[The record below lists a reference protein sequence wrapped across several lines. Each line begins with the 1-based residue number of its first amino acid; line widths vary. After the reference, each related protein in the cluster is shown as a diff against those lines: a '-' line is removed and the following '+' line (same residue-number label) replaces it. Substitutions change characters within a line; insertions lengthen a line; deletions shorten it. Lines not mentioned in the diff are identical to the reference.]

1 MKKNL
6 NKNIIILSL
15 ISSVYFFYRVA
26 NSLIVDSLYD
36 EYDSPNYFI
45 LSFFPSIRPHG
56 ITIFYSIIKNEAA
69 ISVFQASVG
78 ALAWLFLWLSILLQ
92 IRNVSSKFLFTIL
105 FYILASSSV
114 VVEHD
119 SAMMSESLSISAT
132 VFLFASA
139 INLRSQTTVE
149 SLNPI
154 YIFSFGIIWF
164 LSTKATNALLFV
176 PLAIILVLVIYK
188 KLSKTKFFQLFFVFT
203 LFGTFLF
210 ISVLSSDGTQSLT
223 TSGTINNRLVLV
235 PEWKNQLIESGYPL
249 SALSIWE
256 SYSQQN
262 LGMPPDQAVVS
273 SPEFK
278 EWWAKGGDSY
288 LLKFTFKNL
297 DYAIFA
303 PVVLPMFSDNLN
315 YKKTLL
321 SGWSQG
327 TDLTYE
333 YSEFKNSLLKRTF
346 YWPDEPERAYLS
358 LSITFLMIGISLLLF
373 SKLNQTKEISII
385 LISVVLTIFWS
396 YLNWWFG
403 SKPADMARHNLSA
416 AILFKI
422 IAVYAITLSL
432 DKVSTIR
439 KRM

>member
-1 MKKNL
+1 M
-6 NKNIIILSL
+6 IFLSL

-36 EYDSPNYFI
+36 EYDSPNYFV

-56 ITIFYSIIKNEAA
+56 ITIFYSIIKNESA

-78 ALAWLFLWLSILLQ
+78 ALAWLFLWISILLQ
-92 IRNVSSKFLFTIL
+92 TRNASLKFLFTIL
-105 FYILASSSV
+105 FFILASSSV

-132 VFLFASA
+132 VFLFGSA
-139 INLRSQTTVE
+139 INLRSKTTME

-176 PLAIILVLVIYK
+176 PLAIILVLVTYR

-203 LFGTFLF
+203 LLGTFLF
-210 ISVLSSDGTQSLT
+210 VSVLSSDGTQSLT

-235 PEWKNQLIESGYPL
+235 PEWKNQLIQSGYPL

-278 EWWAKGGDSY
+278 EWWAKGGGSY
-288 LLKFTFKNL
+288 LLKFTIKNL

-303 PVVLPMFSDNLN
+303 PLVLPMFSDNLN

-327 TDLTYE
+327 TDLTYD
-333 YSEFKNSLLKRTF
+333 YSEFKNSLLKRTI
-346 YWPDEPERAYLS
+346 YWPDEPEKAYLS

-373 SKLNQTKEISII
+373 SKLNHTKEISII
-385 LISVVLTIFWS
+385 LITVILTIFWS

-422 IAVYAITLSL
+422 IAVYATSLSL
-432 DKVSTIR
+432 DKLSTIR

>member
-1 MKKNL
+1 MRKNL
-6 NKNIIILSL
+6 NKNMIFLSL

-36 EYDSPNYFI
+36 EYDSPNYFV

-78 ALAWLFLWLSILLQ
+78 ALAWLFLWISILLQ
-92 IRNVSSKFLFTIL
+92 IRNASSKLLFTIL
-105 FYILASSSV
+105 FFILASSSV

-132 VFLFASA
+132 VFLFGSA
-139 INLRSQTTVE
+139 INLRSKTTVE

-176 PLAIILVLVIYK
+176 PLAIILVLVTYR
-188 KLSKTKFFQLFFVFT
+188 KLSKTKFSQLFFVFT
-203 LFGTFLF
+203 LLGTFLF
-210 ISVLSSDGTQSLT
+210 VSVLSSDGTQSLT

-235 PEWKNQLIESGYPL
+235 PEWKNQLIQSGYPV

-288 LLKFTFKNL
+288 LLKFTIKNL

-303 PVVLPMFSDNLN
+303 PLVLPMFSDNLN

-327 TDLTYE
+327 TDLTYD
-333 YSEFKNSLLKRTF
+333 YSEFKNSLLKRTI
-346 YWPDEPERAYLS
+346 YWPDEPEKAYLS

-373 SKLNQTKEISII
+373 SKLNHTKEISII
-385 LISVVLTIFWS
+385 LITVILTIFWS

-422 IAVYAITLSL
+422 IAVYATSLSL
-432 DKVSTIR
+432 DKLSTIR